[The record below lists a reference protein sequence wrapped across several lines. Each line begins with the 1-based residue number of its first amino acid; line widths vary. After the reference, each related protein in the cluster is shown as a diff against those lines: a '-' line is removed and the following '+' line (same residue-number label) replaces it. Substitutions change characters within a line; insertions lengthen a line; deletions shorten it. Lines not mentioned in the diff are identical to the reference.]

1 MKKASKASSKKKQSQ
16 HIDDQEEEL
25 TLDQRM
31 KETEAKYK
39 KKNGPLKQHDAEEW
53 FQANIQEYEKEQ
65 REKLNPYLKEFSSM
79 RAEFKK

>member
-1 MKKASKASSKKKQSQ
+1 
-16 HIDDQEEEL
+16 
-25 TLDQRM
+25 M